1 MTIHF
6 TRPAPHVALAELD
19 LPPTNALGAGMRRLM
34 IEGLAAIEADLD
46 VRCVVLTGRGKLFC
60 AGNDLREL
68 ANRAPDDLSPI
79 SDFNALMGRIESLRM
94 PVIAAV
100 NGGALGG
107 GLDLALACDIRLAA
121 EGASFTAS
129 GVNVGLMASVGRLP
143 RLIGVG
149 PAKAML
155 LTGAPVDAA
164 TALRLGLVTGVYA
177 GDRLLDEALK
187 LAARIASRAPWRSRP
202 PSGSP
207 EWDMRRP
214 DGRWVTRWRPLRPAT
229 ITGKAWRPFWKSVG
243 RRFGAD
249 NQTTTVIP
257 DSRGAASGTTRRGQ
271 SCRAETQKVP
281 FAQKCCTAAALSP

>member
-68 ANRAPDDLSPI
+68 ADRAPDDLSPI
-79 SDFNALMGRIESLRM
+79 SDFNALVGRVESLRM

-187 LAARIASRAPWRSRP
+187 LAARIASRAPLAVEAAKRFAGMGPEETGREMGDALEALASSDDHREGVAAFLEKRG
-202 PSGSP
+202 PSF
-207 EWDMRRP
+207 RR
-214 DGRWVTRWRPLRPAT
+214 R
-229 ITGKAWRPFWKSVG
+229 
-243 RRFGAD
+243 
-249 NQTTTVIP
+249 
-257 DSRGAASGTTRRGQ
+257 
-271 SCRAETQKVP
+271 
-281 FAQKCCTAAALSP
+281 

>member
-1 MTIHF
+1 MTVHF
-6 TRPAPHVALAELD
+6 SRPAPHVALLELD

-34 IEGLAAIEADLD
+34 TEGLAAIEADLD

-68 ANRAPDDLSPI
+68 ADRAPGDLSPI

-94 PVIAAV
+94 PLIAAV

-121 EGASFTAS
+121 DGASFTAS

-155 LTGAPVDAA
+155 LTGSPVDAA
-164 TALRLGLVTGVYA
+164 TALRTGLVTGVHPA
-177 GDRLLDEALK
+177 DALLDEALK
-187 LAARIASRAPWRSRP
+187 LAAGIASRAPLAVEAAKWFAGMEPEESRR
-202 PSGSP
+202 
-207 EWDMRRP
+207 EM
-214 DGRWVTRWRPLRPAT
+214 
-229 ITGKAWRPFWKSVG
+229 
-243 RRFGAD
+243 GAVL
-249 NQTTTVIP
+249 TAL
-257 DSRGAASGTTRRGQ
+257 AASEDHREAVAAFLEKRTPTFRR
-271 SCRAETQKVP
+271 R
-281 FAQKCCTAAALSP
+281 

>member
-6 TRPAPHVALAELD
+6 SRPSPHVALIELD
-19 LPPTNALGAGMRRLM
+19 LPPANALGDAMRRLM
-34 IEGLAAIEADLD
+34 VGGLEAIDADPD
-46 VRCVVLTGRGKLFC
+46 VRCLVLTGRGRLFC

-79 SDFNALMGRIESLRM
+79 SDFNALMALIEALRM

-107 GLDLALACDIRLAA
+107 GLDLALACDIRIAA
-121 EGASFTAS
+121 EGATFTAS

-164 TALRLGLVTGVYA
+164 TALRFGLVTAVYPA
-177 GDRLLDEALK
+177 AALLDEALT
-187 LAARIASRAPWRSRP
+187 LAGLIASRAPLAVEAAKRFAGMEAVEQAREMDSALTTLADSEDHREAVASFLEKRP
-202 PSGSP
+202 PVF
-207 EWDMRRP
+207 
-214 DGRWVTRWRPLRPAT
+214 GR
-229 ITGKAWRPFWKSVG
+229 S
-243 RRFGAD
+243 
-249 NQTTTVIP
+249 
-257 DSRGAASGTTRRGQ
+257 
-271 SCRAETQKVP
+271 
-281 FAQKCCTAAALSP
+281 